1 MSFARVWIPIAWTM
15 VLPVAPAPKLWNGGP
30 MAAASATSMVNVS
43 SMSYVL
49 VVGGFEMNAM
59 LTVYFSV
66 GASFAG
72 LGLLKLQARLERWS
86 YQRHAED

>member
-1 MSFARVWIPIAWTM
+1 
-15 VLPVAPAPKLWNGGP
+15 
-30 MAAASATSMVNVS
+30 
-43 SMSYVL
+43 MSYVL

-59 LTVYFSV
+59 LTVYFTV